1 MIEAVG
7 IENFQSHKGTNIV
20 LSPGVNVFKGRSHAG
35 KSVIIRAIRW
45 ALLNQPRGTN
55 FVSHFKKKKDTTS
68 VGIEFSD
75 GGHVVRQRRGTT
87 VNGYESSVGDFEAM
101 RSDVPDE
108 IKTVT
113 QMNAINVQMQG
124 DPYFMLNM
132 TPGKVMLNMTPGKVA
147 KELNKLVG
155 LDIID
160 HKLGRLNKLS
170 SEAGA
175 KVNVLEE
182 MVENEKTELE
192 ELSFVNDLEVRV
204 KEIETLWEQYNKT
217 LARKAALSDM
227 SEKLQ
232 ELDSDIKEIDEWL
245 TIKEPYDELRLLME
259 KHVSLLKSY
268 ENLKQ
273 LRNSLQKVEKAW
285 QNANRLGENAS
296 KRLSELK
303 KSKEYLTSF
312 CKYCGAHKNHWR
324 KD

>member
-132 TPGKVMLNMTPGKVA
+132 TPGKVA

-160 HKLGRLNKLS
+160 KTIGRLNKLQN
-170 SEAGA
+170 EATA
-175 KVNVLEE
+175 KVNVLED
-182 MVENEKTELE
+182 MVENEKEELE
-192 ELSFVNDLEVRV
+192 DLSFVDDLEVRV
-204 KEIETLWEQYNKT
+204 KEIETLWDEYNKLLT
-217 LARKAALSDM
+217 RKSCLEDM
-227 SEKLQ
+227 KEKLQ
-232 ELDSDIKEIDEWL
+232 ELDSDIREIDEWL
-245 TIKEPYDELRLLME
+245 TIKEPYDELVALVE
-259 KHVSLLKSY
+259 QHVSLL
-268 ENLKQ
+268 EDHNNLKKLYADMQRAEKTWRNADSRVVQ
-273 LRNSLQKVEKAW
+273 LNKQ
-285 QNANRLGENAS
+285 
-296 KRLSELK
+296 LSELK
-303 KSKEYLTSF
+303 KSKEYQTSF
-312 CKYCGAHKNHWR
+312 CRYCGAHKSHWR

>member
-101 RSDVPDE
+101 RSDVP
-108 IKTVT
+108 
-113 QMNAINVQMQG
+113 NVQMQG
-124 DPYFMLNM
+124 DPYF
-132 TPGKVMLNMTPGKVA
+132 MLNMTPGKVA

-160 HKLGRLNKLS
+160 KTIGRLNKLQN
-170 SEAGA
+170 EATA
-175 KVNVLEE
+175 KVNVLED
-182 MVENEKTELE
+182 MVENEKEELE
-192 ELSFVNDLEVRV
+192 DLSFVDDLEVRV
-204 KEIETLWEQYNKT
+204 KEIETLWDEYNK
-217 LARKAALSDM
+217 L
-227 SEKLQ
+227 
-232 ELDSDIKEIDEWL
+232 L
-245 TIKEPYDELRLLME
+245 T
-259 KHVSLLKSY
+259 
-268 ENLKQ
+268 
-273 LRNSLQKVEKAW
+273 RNKNST
-285 QNANRLGENAS
+285 
-296 KRLSELK
+296 
-303 KSKEYLTSF
+303 LTSERLMS
-312 CKYCGAHKNHWR
+312 G
-324 KD
+324 

>member
-132 TPGKVMLNMTPGKVA
+132 TPGKVA

-160 HKLGRLNKLS
+160 KTIGRLNKLQN
-170 SEAGA
+170 EATA
-175 KVNVLEE
+175 KVNVLED
-182 MVENEKTELE
+182 MVENEKEELE
-192 ELSFVNDLEVRV
+192 DLSFVDDLEVRV
-204 KEIETLWEQYNKT
+204 KEIETLWDEYNKLLT
-217 LARKAALSDM
+217 RKSCLEDM
-227 SEKLQ
+227 KDSEVM
-232 ELDSDIKEIDEWL
+232 SGG
-245 TIKEPYDELRLLME
+245 
-259 KHVSLLKSY
+259 H
-268 ENLKQ
+268 ENKTP
-273 LRNSLQKVEKAW
+273 RP
-285 QNANRLGENAS
+285 
-296 KRLSELK
+296 
-303 KSKEYLTSF
+303 
-312 CKYCGAHKNHWR
+312 
-324 KD
+324 